1 MLLQSQSTD
10 QGDGMGE
17 GAAQDVANL
26 SELHAQDVSVENFH
40 FYGLMFPTP
49 LLMRNT
55 H

>member
-1 MLLQSQSTD
+1 
-10 QGDGMGE
+10 MGE

-26 SELHAQDVSVENFH
+26 SELHPYDVGIQNFH
-40 FYGLMFPTP
+40 FHGLMLPAP